1 MDMTTELPSPP
12 RDPYPTSPED
22 AFQSPET
29 SPEATEE
36 AEAPVVT
43 THRLGVT
50 AARVIDERAEVML
63 KRFDSYEK
71 VLAGVG
77 VTSTGT
83 YVGMKLELQESLH
96 LFEAARDLIEQAREK
111 TSYVRETIESL

>member
-1 MDMTTELPSPP
+1 MDMTTELPAPP
-12 RDPYPTSPED
+12 RDPYPTTPEE
-22 AFQSPET
+22 AFEAPQT
-29 SPEATEE
+29 APEATEE
-36 AEAPVVT
+36 VEAPVVA

-77 VTSTGT
+77 ITSTGT
-83 YVGMKLELQESLH
+83 YIGMKLELQESLN
-96 LFEAARDLIEQAREK
+96 LFNAARDLIEQAREK
-111 TSYVRETIESL
+111 TSYVRQTIESL